1 MSLGNPERPVGGLA
15 VRAPSGVDLRPLSRS
30 DLADAVRLAREL
42 HGLPAL
48 PDPEPMRP
56 RLDALLGSVDVAPF
70 LAMDAGSAIGLG
82 VAQFRRRLNFA
93 GFEGWVSD
101 LYVSPEQRG
110 RGVGRALLD
119 ALIAEWR
126 LRGGLR
132 LQAKAPDDG
141 GAVEGL
147 YRAAGLQEWMLD
159 FQMRPLVVPSVQLPA
174 GVALRPLVEGDAEA
188 VTTLIGQFG
197 EARKPSPER
206 RDAVQR
212 TFIAHLA
219 STAAGGG
226 YSAVAESD
234 GSVAGVCVIEWQ
246 RPFWTHEV
254 HAWLPDL
261 IVDESHRGQGIGRA
275 LLADALRHAEAVG
288 AAQVSLES
296 GPQRQAAHGLYR
308 AMGFVQRERT
318 WLLRREPS

>member
-15 VRAPSGVDLRPLSRS
+15 VRPPAGVELRPLSRS
-30 DLADAVRLAREL
+30 DLADAVLLAREL

-48 PDPEPMRP
+48 ADPEPMRP
-56 RLDALLGSVDVAPF
+56 RLDTLLGSVDVAPF

-101 LYVSPEQRG
+101 LYVAREQRG

-126 LRGGLR
+126 LRGSLR
-132 LQAKAPDDG
+132 LQAKDSDDG
-141 GAVEGL
+141 VAATL

-159 FQMRPLVVPSVQLPA
+159 FRMRPVTAPPVELPA
-174 GVALRPLVEGDAEA
+174 GVALRPLAEGDAEA
-188 VTTLIGQFG
+188 VTALIGQFG
-197 EARKPSPER
+197 EGRRPSAER

-212 TFIAHLA
+212 TFTAHLA
-219 STAAGGG
+219 STAAGGA
-226 YSAVAESD
+226 YSAVAVTD
-234 GSVAGVCVIEWQ
+234 GSVAGICVIEWQ
-246 RPFWTHEV
+246 RPFWTDEV

-261 IVDESHRGQGIGRA
+261 IVDEARRGHGIGRA
-275 LLADALRHAEAVG
+275 LLADALRQAG
-288 AAQVSLES
+288 AAGATQVSLES
-296 GPQRQAAHGLYR
+296 GPQREAAHGLYR
-308 AMGFVQRERT
+308 AMGFVQRGRS